1 MKLKIFKYKKVKST
15 NDIAIRKIRSGI
27 KNGIVTSDLQSSGR
41 GRHGNKWVSYKG
53 NLFVTIFFSISN
65 NLNLNKFNYKNCLII
80 KKVLSR
86 YIKHDLKIK
95 KPNDI
100 LFKQYTIC
108 GILQEVI
115 KFDNFDYLIVGIG
128 LNTNIVPQNKGFQST
143 SLKNILNRKIN
154 NQKILKNIIIN
165 YEKFLK
171 EKNRL
176 SFSELKKQYK

>member
-27 KNGIVTSDLQSSGR
+27 KNGIVSSDVQSSGR

-80 KKVLSR
+80 KKVLSK

-95 KPNDI
+95 RPNDI
-100 LFKQYTIC
+100 LFKQYKIC
-108 GILQEVI
+108 GILQETI
-115 KFDNFDYLIVGIG
+115 FYKNLKYLLVGVG
-128 LNTNIVPQNKGFQST
+128 LNLLKSPKFKNYKTTSVYEITKKKVNKI
-143 SLKNILNRKIN
+143 KILNEIK
-154 NQKILKNIIIN
+154 LN
-165 YEKFLK
+165 YE
-171 EKNRL
+171 
-176 SFSELKKQYK
+176 SI